1 MRPHKDGLIVVLE
14 GVANRNQAEQLVK
27 SGVYIDDQLLES
39 DEDGEIFLKEILG
52 FVLLNENN
60 EKLGE
65 ITGFGF
71 NGAQDLL
78 EVKLPNGRTASIPF
92 VEPFIRNIDFDK
104 RELAMELPEGLLD
117 LED

>member
-1 MRPHKDGLIVVLE
+1 LDGITT
-14 GVANRNQAEQLVK
+14 RNQAEELVK
-27 SGVYIDDQLLES
+27 SGVYIEDALLES
-39 DEDGEIFLKEILG
+39 EEEGKIFLKEILG
-52 FVLLNENN
+52 FSVFN
-60 EKLGE
+60 EKNERLGE
-65 ITGFGF
+65 IIGFGS

-78 EVKLPNGRTASIPF
+78 KVKLENGREASIPF